1 MDEHSNKKLIT
12 NSFKMPIIRKDCP
25 RQSIHTPLHIN
36 SLYPLGNSM
45 SQVLVLFPNY
55 KIKTE
60 NKTFE

>member
-1 MDEHSNKKLIT
+1 MNTQVKKLIT
-12 NSFKMPIIRKDCP
+12 NSYKTLIIRKDCP
-25 RQSIHTPLHIN
+25 TKSIHTPLHTN

-55 KIKTE
+55 KRKTE